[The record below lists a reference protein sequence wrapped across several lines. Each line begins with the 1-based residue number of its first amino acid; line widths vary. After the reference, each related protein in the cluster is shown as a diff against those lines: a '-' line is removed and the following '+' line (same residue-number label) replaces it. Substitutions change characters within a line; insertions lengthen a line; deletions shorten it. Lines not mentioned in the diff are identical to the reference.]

1 MTSGEVAKANA
12 KWVDKEEKEEGKGE
26 NLLGK
31 PPPSSTSAAAALAK
45 EDEDDDSVVVR
56 ANNAKTTMI
65 FLHGFGDT
73 APQWEAFARTLVRGM
88 EEYVDVVL
96 PSAPKRYYA
105 TNANEDE
112 DEEETSSSGGNGK
125 KTARQR
131 RRIIQRPSVVCAE
144 VATESNGLREHIS
157 GI

>member
-12 KWVDKEEKEEGKGE
+12 KWVDKEEEGKGE

-31 PPPSSTSAAAALAK
+31 RPPRAAAGTAGAAAA
-45 EDEDDDSVVVR
+45 EDFDDDSVVVR

-88 EEYVDVVL
+88 EEYVDVV
-96 PSAPKRYYA
+96 
-105 TNANEDE
+105 
-112 DEEETSSSGGNGK
+112 
-125 KTARQR
+125 
-131 RRIIQRPSVVCAE
+131 
-144 VATESNGLREHIS
+144 
-157 GI
+157 